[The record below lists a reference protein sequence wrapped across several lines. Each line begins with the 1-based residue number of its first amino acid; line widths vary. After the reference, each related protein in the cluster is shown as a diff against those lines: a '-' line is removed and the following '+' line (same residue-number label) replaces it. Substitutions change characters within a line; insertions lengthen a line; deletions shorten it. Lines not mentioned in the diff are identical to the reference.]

1 VVELRVE
8 MRSVKMELKYIIGI
22 IAVLIVIVGA
32 YMAFGGSGEQKIT
45 IAGST
50 SVQPVAEKLAAAYM
64 KEHPNVKIN
73 VQGGGSGVGIKNVAQ
88 GVVDIG
94 TSSKE
99 LSSNESAGLKQY
111 TIGKDGIVVAVNTEN
126 SVSGLTKDELK
137 SIFSG
142 NTTNWN
148 EVGGSSATINVITR
162 EDGSGTRKAFEEIV
176 MGKTTKIKSSAIV
189 QSSTEAVKQ
198 TVKGDPNAIGFI
210 SLANLDS
217 SVKALK
223 VNGVAPS
230 EATVADGSYQLQR
243 PFIFLT
249 KGEATGTVK
258 EFIDWVM
265 GPEGQAIVK
274 AEKVVPASS

>member
-1 VVELRVE
+1 
-8 MRSVKMELKYIIGI
+8 MDLKYIIGI
-22 IAVLIVIVGA
+22 IAVLIVAAGA
-32 YMAFGGSGEQKIT
+32 YMALGGGGQQKIT

-73 VQGGGSGVGIKNVAQ
+73 VQGGGSGVGIKNAAQ
-88 GVVDIG
+88 GVVNIG
-94 TSSKE
+94 TSSKS
-99 LSSNESAGLKQY
+99 LSANESAGLKQY
-111 TIGKDGIVVAVNTEN
+111 TIGKDGIVVAVNTNN
-126 SVSGLTKDELK
+126 SVSDLNKDELK
-137 SIFSG
+137 SIFAG

-148 EVGGSSATINVITR
+148 EVGGSSATIDVITR
-162 EDGSGTRKAFEEIV
+162 EDGSGTRTAFEDMI
-176 MGKTTKIKSSAIV
+176 MNKTKIKSSAIV

-198 TVKGDPNAIGFI
+198 TVKGDPNAVGFI

-223 VNGVAPS
+223 VNGVSPS

-249 KGEATGTVK
+249 KGEPTGTVK
-258 EFIDWVM
+258 DFIDWVM

>member
-1 VVELRVE
+1 MVEPRVE

-22 IAVLIVIVGA
+22 VVVLIVIVGA
-32 YMAFGGSGEQKIT
+32 YMALGGSGQQKIT

-50 SVQPVAEKLAAAYM
+50 SVQPVAEKLAQAYM

-88 GVVDIG
+88 GVINIG
-94 TSSKE
+94 TSSKS
-99 LSSNESAGLKQY
+99 LSANESAGLKQY
-111 TIGKDGIVVAVNTEN
+111 TIGHDGIVIAVNKNNT
-126 SVSGLTKDELK
+126 VSNLNYSQLK
-137 SIFSG
+137 GIFSG

-148 EVGGSSATINVITR
+148 AVGGSSATIDVITR
-162 EDGSGTRKAFEEIV
+162 EEGSGTRTSFEDLV
-176 MGKTTKIKSSAIV
+176 MNKTKIKSSAIV

-198 TVKGDPNAIGFI
+198 SIVGDPNAVGFI

-217 SVKALK
+217 TVKAVK

-249 KGEATGTVK
+249 KGEPTGTVK

>member
-126 SVSGLTKDELK
+126 RVSGLTKDELK